1 MEAWPTDGRA
11 TVTDRQGCTVQAVF
25 SADTVVRGTITDS
38 LGTYRFSMQSTAFSV
53 SKTAFGKAESRLL
66 QNHPYFTITVTLVKL
81 YLVAFRLKPE
91 GPSHLIM

>member
-1 MEAWPTDGRA
+1 MSAITKGRLSPCE
-11 TVTDRQGCTVQAVF
+11 R
-25 SADTVVRGTITDS
+25 RP
-38 LGTYRFSMQSTAFSV
+38 FSV

-91 GPSHLIM
+91 GPSHFIM